1 MTKIYQYLHYPN
13 ATELGQASTH
23 ETYLLIARNI
33 DLSGLFP
40 VGESVFV
47 TDVKNGKQYALKSA
61 YGNEFRVNQFGPIY
75 RDYDTNEGDEIWLT
89 GVVSDNDTKIYL
101 RVEKRNR
108 ITLSFTSQGAFFNN
122 EPRIA
127 AFGSRAVGYSI
138 PVNYDGTNGTL
149 TISFV
154 GRKKKR
160 ADSPDLTDF
169 FEVKFNGTPIRNGN
183 YILDLDTNDF
193 YSYQK
198 ATLNVV
204 TLSGEQIPETTDL
217 ASVDG
222 NLSSDKIDEYVK
234 LLRENHNLIL
244 TGAPGTGKTH
254 LAKQIA
260 ASMIANCSWKK
271 LSQEQSEQAQFV
283 QFHPSYDYTDF
294 VEGLRP
300 IEGGDFVRKDG
311 IFKEFCKK
319 AIRTSPDPNEALKY
333 FKEDVKAAGSLSIP
347 YYDRSGVFTVS
358 LGDKGNIIVTP
369 KSEIGSPQSATDEK
383 IIESVEANERIDK
396 NSYTYYI
403 GIYLQRHYMVETFVF
418 IIDEINRGELSKIFG
433 ELFYSIEPNY
443 RGTEGRVKTQYNE
456 MVKEGDIFKDGFYV
470 PDNVFII
477 GTMNDVDRSVES
489 MDFAIRRRFAWKEV
503 TADESAENMGISGL
517 ALAKMKALNKALL
530 ECDLTE
536 AYCIGGSYFLKVKDD
551 VFKALWD
558 LRLKGVVSEYFR
570 GDPESSR
577 KLKKVEEQYFA
588 ASLVAPV
595 DIQAQEASVD
605 SDSTTEGE

>member
-61 YGNEFRVNQFGPIY
+61 YGNEFRVNQFGPVY

-89 GVVSDNDTKIYL
+89 GVVTDNDTKVYL

-122 EPRIA
+122 ESRIA
-127 AFGSRAVGYSI
+127 AFGSRTAGYKI
-138 PVNYDGTNGTL
+138 PVNYDGTNGSL
-149 TISFV
+149 TINFV

-169 FEVKFNGTPIRNGN
+169 FEVKFDGTPIRNGN

-204 TLSGEQIPETTDL
+204 TLSGEQIPEETDV
-217 ASVDG
+217 ASGNG
-222 NLSSDKIDEYVK
+222 NLSSDKIDEYVN

-271 LSQEQSEQAQFV
+271 LSKEQSEQAQFV

-300 IEGGDFVRKDG
+300 VEGGDFERKDG

-319 AIRTSPDPNEALKY
+319 AIRTSPDPNEALKF
-333 FKEDVKAAGSLSIP
+333 FKEDVKAAGSLPIP
-347 YYDRSGVFTVS
+347 YYDRTGVFTVS

-396 NSYTYYI
+396 NSYTYYV

-470 PDNVFII
+470 PDNVYII

-503 TADESAENMGISGL
+503 TAEESADNMGISGL
-517 ALAKMKALNKALL
+517 ALAKMKALNKALI

-536 AYCIGGSYFLKVKDD
+536 AYCIGGAYFLRVKDD
-551 VFKALWD
+551 DFKALWD

-570 GDPESSR
+570 GDPEASR
-577 KLKKVEEQYFA
+577 KLKKVEDNYFA
-588 ASLVAPV
+588 ASLTAPV
-595 DIQAQEASVD
+595 DPQAQVATPDTD
-605 SDSTTEGE
+605 SPTAGE